1 MLDGLPARG
10 AAVRKLGLPVP
21 PDPMPRRRGTRPL
34 KRWRYIGVYCEEL
47 MLCVGEAHVGPL
59 PQRFWAVAE
68 PGRPLAERTTIGRGG
83 VRIEGSRAQVETRDV
98 RIEVTVD
105 EGDGVESIHPSGR
118 DGYVWTRKQAA
129 VPARAEVRVGGR
141 IHSVECDAVVDD
153 SAGYHQRHT
162 RWTWSAGVGR
172 GTRGERIG
180 WNLVAGV
187 NDSPVDSER
196 AVWVDGEPFEPPPV
210 EFTPD
215 LSRIEF
221 AGGDGALQF
230 SEWSAREDSTNVLL
244 IRSTY
249 RQPFGT
255 FTGSFPGGVQLA
267 EGFGVMEVH
276 DVHW

>member
-1 MLDGLPARG
+1 M
-10 AAVRKLGLPVP
+10 
-21 PDPMPRRRGTRPL
+21 
-34 KRWRYIGVYCEEL
+34 
-47 MLCVGEAHVGPL
+47 
-59 PQRFWAVAE
+59 Q
-68 PGRPLAERTTIGRGG
+68 
-83 VRIEGSRAQVETRDV
+83 TRDV
-98 RIEVTVD
+98 RIALEV
-105 EGDGVESIHPSGR
+105 EENAGVESIHPSGR

-141 IHSVECDAVVDD
+141 ICAVECDAVVDD

-180 WNLVAGV
+180 WNLVTGV
-187 NDSPVDSER
+187 NDSPTDSER

-210 EFTPD
+210 EFADD
-215 LSRIEF
+215 LSQVAF
-221 AGGDGALQF
+221 TGGEQLRF
-230 SEWSAREDSTNVLL
+230 SEWSARENSTNVLL
-244 IRSTY
+244 IRTTY